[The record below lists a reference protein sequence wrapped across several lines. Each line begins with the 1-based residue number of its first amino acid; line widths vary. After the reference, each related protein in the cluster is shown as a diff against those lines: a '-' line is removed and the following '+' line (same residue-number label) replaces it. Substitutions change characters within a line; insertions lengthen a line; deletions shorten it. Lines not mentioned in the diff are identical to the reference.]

1 MQRDVDR
8 VMRVV
13 SRQDGFTLIE
23 LLVAMLVSMVIFSA
37 TMYVL
42 EGYLRATQRTTTR
55 NDAQDQVR
63 LAVDRIVRQLRNV
76 SSPQAGPALFERATP
91 YDIVFQTVG
100 TPNGANV
107 AGIQRV
113 RYCIPPDTA
122 QGDPAAEVMFSQTQT
137 WSTAAPPANPW
148 PQNSASIACPDAST
162 PSAVHVAGGVT
173 NRLQTAAR
181 PDPPAA
187 FTYNGAPDPP
197 SDLSTITSV
206 QLDLLINTDTKLQAA
221 ESEVRSTVFARN
233 QNRPPS
239 ASFSYA
245 AAGSGTVVLN
255 GGSSYDPDGQDLT
268 YTWSCTSASCPSPS
282 TLTSAGTGLV
292 QWSPGPGTYTVTL
305 TVTDPSGLPATA
317 TQTVV
322 VT

>member
-1 MQRDVDR
+1 MQRHVDG
-8 VMRVV
+8 VMRLVA
-13 SRQDGFTLIE
+13 RQDGFTLIE
-23 LLVAMLVSMVIFSA
+23 LLVAMLVSMVLFSA

-42 EGYLRATQRTTTR
+42 EGFLRSTQRNTTR

-63 LAVDRIVRQLRNV
+63 LAVDRIVRQLRNI

-122 QGDPAAEVMFSQTQT
+122 QGSPASEVMFSQTQT
-137 WSTAAPPANPW
+137 WSTAATPANPW
-148 PQNSASIACPDAST
+148 PEASATIACPDTST
-162 PSAVHVAGGVT
+162 PTSVRVASAVT
-173 NRLQTAAR
+173 NRFQGADR
-181 PDPPAA
+181 PA
-187 FTYNGAPDPP
+187 FTYNGAPAP

-206 QLDLLINTDTKLQAA
+206 QLDLFINTNTTLAAA

-239 ASFSYA
+239 ASFSYT
-245 AAGSGTVVLN
+245 AAGNGTVLLN

-268 YTWSCTSASCPSPS
+268 YTWACTSSSCPSSS
-282 TLTSAGTGLV
+282 TLAAAGTGLV
-292 QWSPGPGTYTVTL
+292 QWNPGAGTYTVTL
-305 TVTDPSGLPATA
+305 TVKDPSGLPSTA